1 MKKFGFIFMVMAAL
15 CGFLASCDEM
25 QDVREA
31 EQGGLTL
38 TVLSGAPATKAAP
51 DVLDYENSL
60 NSLDLFVF
68 EGGTTRYFYERLV
81 PNGTPSDATRLEY
94 SFNATSGT
102 ISATVKKL
110 PVGTYSLVLV
120 ANVPAEKVA
129 SLTSISAIEA
139 ESINL
144 ANCSTTASS
153 GFVMYAKKTGIE
165 VSGGTTTTVSE
176 QIQLERFASRVRLV
190 SVTNSIP
197 ASAAYANSNQVIVNG
212 IFLSNVAS
220 AWTIGTASA
229 ANTATNVRGKQSN
242 ANITPS
248 TEVVYPVT
256 LHKPVTAA
264 EIAASEVARGAT
276 SQLNWNVYG
285 FETKAVLSGATEPKL
300 VVCAT
305 VNGTMYYYPVFLIQG
320 TPYPARTGIERNKT
334 YNIMLNIS
342 GTGSTDPDT
351 RVERGAFSAT
361 VAVKDW
367 VSGAEYTENI

>member
-1 MKKFGFIFMVMAAL
+1 MKKFGFIFMVMAVL

-38 TVLSGAPATKAAP
+38 TVLSGAPATKAAV

-144 ANCSTTASS
+144 ANCSTTASG

-197 ASAAYANSNQVIVNG
+197 ATAAYANGNQVTVNG

-220 AWTIGTASA
+220 AWTLGTALA

-248 TEVVYPVT
+248 TEVAYPVT
-256 LHKPVTAA
+256 LYKPSTAA
-264 EIAASEVARGAT
+264 AVAQGAT
-276 SQLNWNVYG
+276 SQLNWNTYG
-285 FETKAVLSGATEPKL
+285 FATTAVLSGATEPKL

-334 YNIMLNIS
+334 YDIALDIS
-342 GTGSTDPDT
+342 GTGSTDPDA
-351 RVERGAFSAT
+351 RVERGAVSAT
-361 VAVKDW
+361 VTVAGW
-367 VSGAEYTENI
+367 VAGGDYPESI